1 MLENFSNLISTGL
14 FPTVSKILLV
24 LIPILMPFALLFL
37 FWVLRLRYIQMKYI
51 SEQKPCLLEIKL
63 PKELVK
69 SPAGM
74 EIFFSYLNPGGAG
87 NWGEAFIDGKTR
99 PWFSCELVSIEG
111 EVKFFIW
118 MSENKFKNIIEN
130 QLYAEYPNIEI
141 YEIEPENDYVRNFDN
156 VEETAMMGAQLTLT
170 EADVYPIK
178 TYIDYGLTGNE
189 KEEYKIDPITHAIEF
204 LGSIRAGENVWIQIM
219 FRKFEKEGWK
229 HGIWK
234 GTKDLKAEVKKE
246 IEKIRKEAMPKD
258 ADKDKAVIKFP
269 QQTKG
274 QELRIA
280 ALERSA
286 DKVAY
291 DSVVRMVYI
300 AKKDAFNKANIGG
313 MLGSFKQYGSNSLN
327 GFKPKFTTDISNN
340 QKDLRRILPFLK
352 GYYDGKID
360 KYKKSILNGYKL
372 RSFFEWPYRYYKMK
386 PFILTTEEL
395 ATIFHFPGNI
405 VSQTPTL
412 RRVPSKK
419 SEAPS
424 NLPI

>member
-395 ATIFHFPGNI
+395 ETIFHFPGNI